1 MKIFKVGFKSDYTY
15 SINMIW
21 ANTGKEEEE
30 AVKETA
36 ERRAARYG
44 YEVAFITEITESE
57 AQSNINKGMPFYSI
71 DEQAEAD
78 HDPSMSEDEP
88 EPTAAEMVAE
98 IAAKVEQTKTRS
110 AWDNGVK
117 AYALEMLEE
126 MAFNA
131 EHGYI
136 DADVFSNSR
145 TLREALLNGADNW
158 NQYSYGGCSLIYD
171 GDIAER
177 LCNPSELKKTRNGE
191 RNPNSRET
199 WLDVQA
205 RALGKASYLII
216 KTAGVPAF
224 RGC

>member
-15 SINMIW
+15 SVNMIW

-57 AQSNINKGMPFYSI
+57 AQSNINKGMPYYSI

-78 HDPSMSEDEP
+78 HDPSTSEAEP

-110 AWDNGVK
+110 AWDKGVK

-136 DADVFSNSR
+136 DADVFSNSK
-145 TLREALLNGADNW
+145 TLRETLLNGAQDW

-224 RGC
+224 RG

>member
-1 MKIFKVGFKSDYTY
+1 MKKWELTASVDAVDIDY
-15 SINMIW
+15 S
-21 ANTGKEEEE
+21 
-30 AVKETA
+30 
-36 ERRAARYG
+36 
-44 YEVAFITEITESE
+44 EIIESE
-57 AQSNINKGMPFYSI
+57 KEPDFWTCEEIANAHGCEWWSI
-71 DEQAEAD
+71 EEIK
-78 HDPSMSEDEP
+78 
-88 EPTAAEMVAE
+88 PTASEMVAE

-110 AWDNGVK
+110 AWDKGVK

-131 EHGYI
+131 EHDYI
-136 DADVFSNSR
+136 DMDVFSNTK
-145 TLREALLNGADNW
+145 TLRDTLLNGAQDW
-158 NQYSYGGCSLIYD
+158 SEYSYGGCSLIYD

>member
-1 MKIFKVGFKSDYTY
+1 MTKS
-15 SINMIW
+15 
-21 ANTGKEEEE
+21 
-30 AVKETA
+30 
-36 ERRAARYG
+36 R
-44 YEVAFITEITESE
+44 ITETKR
-57 AQSNINKGMPFYSI
+57 QN
-71 DEQAEAD
+71 DVD
-78 HDPSMSEDEP
+78 
-88 EPTAAEMVAE
+88 
-98 IAAKVEQTKTRS
+98 IAAPSTPS
-110 AWDNGVK
+110 
-117 AYALEMLEE
+117 
-126 MAFNA
+126 AFNA

-216 KTAGVPAF
+216 KASGVPSF
-224 RGC
+224 RGR